1 MINTMS
7 YEEAKE
13 LIKKAAQLNPF
24 AANEFRQFSMMTQLA
39 IAAFQNEK
47 YSLALKLK
55 IKALGMREEKQL
67 ADALGVIDAHVAKLE
82 SIDFEGYAQLAGTG
96 PVKA

>member
-1 MINTMS
+1 MITTMS

-24 AANEFRQFSMMTQLA
+24 AANEFRQFSVLTQHA
-39 IAAFQNEK
+39 ITAFENEK

-55 IKALGMREEKQL
+55 VKAV
-67 ADALGVIDAHVAKLE
+67 GVIDAHMAKLE
-82 SIDFEGYAQLAGTG
+82 SIDFQGFAQLVETD